1 MPRYRITI
9 SSQSGQAMA
18 ELVTKHKIQVLDHGA
33 RRGKQGGPH
42 TVHAIVE
49 EADIKRL
56 QNAGY
61 TVQQLEDV
69 DETGK
74 ARQKEVGRGDRYKQS
89 RPT

>member
-9 SSQSGQAMA
+9 SSQNPQAMTD
-18 ELVTKHKIQVLDHGA
+18 LVHIHKIQVLDHGA
-33 RRGKQGGPH
+33 RRDEQGNFMA
-42 TVHAIVE
+42 HAIVL

-56 QNAGY
+56 RDAGY

-89 RPT
+89 KPS